1 MSVSWIV
8 YFVSFSRAGIQ
19 QYLFENGR
27 IDNIFAD
34 LYYERFTECL
44 TEILAKCQPKFNA
57 AGMKVDVNREVY
69 GGHDILQTVL

>member
-1 MSVSWIV
+1 MRVLLDVPELQPV
-8 YFVSFSRAGIQ
+8 YCIRLCAGIQ

-57 AGMKVDVNREVY
+57 AGMEVDASRRIRL
-69 GGHDILQTVL
+69 GRM

>member
-1 MSVSWIV
+1 MLDVPELLPV
-8 YFVSFSRAGIQ
+8 YCICLCAGIQ

-57 AGMKVDVNREVY
+57 AGMEVDVSRRMRL
-69 GGHDILQTVL
+69 GCM